1 MPCQATP
8 TAAAKTIAP
17 AAISQRTVRDI
28 TLPMVRLPTALGVA
42 TSLCEMIPCR
52 PGPERHRIACKKEA
66 SVSVSAPSSLCVFCG
81 SRFGADPAARNVA
94 VGLGE
99 ILAGEGVTL
108 VYGGGGVGLMGLL
121 ANAALKACGRVTG
134 IIPRFLLQREAG
146 HPALTETIVVE
157 TMHERKLQ
165 MFERSDA
172 FVVLPG
178 GIGTLEELFEVPS
191 WRTLGLHTKP
201 IVIVDQGGFWGSLAA
216 LLRGVVEG
224 GFAERSHLDHLTF
237 VSDLKD
243 LLPTI
248 ADEGQV
254 VDRKSTRLNSSHT

>member
-94 VGLGE
+94 VGLRE
-99 ILAGEGVTL
+99 LLAREGVTL
-108 VYGGGGVGLMGLL
+108 VYGGGAVALMGLL
-121 ANAALKACGRVTG
+121 PNATPTAGGRSSG
-134 IIPRFLLQREAG
+134 IIPRLRLQPEHGPPPRTCTTAG
-146 HPALTETIVVE
+146 WPMPH
-157 TMHERKLQ
+157 
-165 MFERSDA
+165 
-172 FVVLPG
+172 
-178 GIGTLEELFEVPS
+178 
-191 WRTLGLHTKP
+191 
-201 IVIVDQGGFWGSLAA
+201 
-216 LLRGVVEG
+216 
-224 GFAERSHLDHLTF
+224 
-237 VSDLKD
+237 
-243 LLPTI
+243 
-248 ADEGQV
+248 
-254 VDRKSTRLNSSHT
+254 